1 MKGIL
6 KINMQISSSLTPPP
20 PLTTTIQPNP
30 LNSIYQNSTIKFLNK
45 DKHYELWFTTGFES
59 ISDTDTKPIFT
70 QLLYDLHHADKSK
83 ELHIFISSFGG
94 SGDTLVAI
102 MSQVNLF
109 NRVVTVALGDA
120 DSCGFILWSCGYER
134 YAAPLSSFLHHPAY
148 AITGGNPASLATH
161 ATLINELNDSL
172 LTQTNISEILTPEEI
187 ELAKTADVWLLG
199 KELISRNAC
208 MDIATYKDR
217 MVVEVDCDGY
227 TKINGAMY
235 KLHSKTGKFIPL
247 VEAKNKLVS
256 VSELLK
262 PSKQDTIKKKD
273 KSSKKNKQK

>member
-1 MKGIL
+1 METSF
-6 KINMQISSSLTPPP
+6 SSPVTPP
-20 PLTTTIQPNP
+20 PLTTTIQPKA

-59 ISDTDTKPIFT
+59 ISGTDTKPIFT

-94 SGDTLVAI
+94 SCDALVAI
-102 MSQVNLF
+102 MTQVNLF

-134 YAAPLSSFLHHPAY
+134 YASPMSSFLHHPAF
-148 AITGGNPASLATH
+148 AITAGNPTSLATYT
-161 ATLINELNDSL
+161 ALVNELDDL
-172 LTQTNISEILTPEEI
+172 LEAQTNISEILTPEEI
-187 ELAKTADVWLLG
+187 ELAKTADVWILG

-247 VEAKNKLVS
+247 VEVKNKLLS
-256 VSELLK
+256 AAELFK
-262 PSKQDTIKKKD
+262 PAKQDTIKKKD
-273 KSSKKNKQK
+273 KSIKKNKQK